1 MYNRG
6 MCCPVASC
14 APDRRLG
21 PASRHVRRLT
31 ASRQPLAA
39 VVIAMATAGALVPA
53 VVTGPC
59 LAQVVLPPDLGVGGG
74 GPRPSPSYDLSLAA
88 LAEGRFD
95 VALELAT
102 TEYRTANRTGTQRW
116 IDSIAAAA
124 VMAECHYELGNLA
137 AAVAATDEAL
147 LLSTVHANW
156 LLSVQFGAT
165 GPRPLDRP
173 RAATW
178 GKSRRT
184 ASPARVPDA
193 VAIRLGTADP
203 QEVLKRGGVLAAP
216 SDRIIRPQE
225 IARGLVTALYRHG
238 DILGDLARDSAPLD
252 AAARALAR
260 RAAPPNHYSQSWIDV
275 AWGTA
280 LWAQGKAEQ
289 ARPLLERG
297 LVLEGSFDHPLA
309 AWALIVLGRIAL
321 DAGQPAEAARLFE
334 EATFTA
340 ADFGDARS
348 LEEAFRWAF
357 AAHMAAGTRGVPA
370 SIARGADWAA
380 QTGPPVAVLAS
391 RMRAWQ
397 AECLAING
405 DARTAD
411 AALAQVDGRLLRAE
425 PGRGSLG
432 TDVGYARAMLAYTS
446 GAADKG
452 DAELDAAIALARPRS
467 ARLFQ
472 TMRLVERVRAG
483 AADLSDRRAN
493 ESFARLLGPPSTRDR
508 AIDPLGTLT
517 VLSTPRADA
526 FQTWIGIAVR
536 RGDEAAIDATEA
548 AACERWQSMQF
559 IGGRR
564 LAVDRLLDASVAD
577 LSADLAA
584 QRAAILGAR
593 PDLAAAIERM
603 GQLRGTLAAAER
615 AAAAQPAAGNAVGS
629 AADWAAFGD
638 LARLRGRHVA
648 ALAAGR
654 DGVGLDFPPVLATA
668 EVRRRLAPRQL
679 ILSFHWTAGGLAGV
693 LEARDRA
700 ATWEV
705 RQAADLAREIEL
717 LARGIGLFDP
727 SAPVSTDKLIAG
739 DWSGSAARIER
750 ILFENARVSLADGID
765 ELVIVPD
772 GWLWYV
778 PFELLPVSTGGDP
791 AAPARRLRD
800 VCRIRYCPTRS
811 LAVTGGG
818 RPRGNGPVGI
828 HAGRMLRGD
837 KPATAATLVAEMVKT
852 IDRAV
857 PLSLAAA
864 TPPPAL
870 VADTCEAIALFEEVA
885 ADRPAATRLLVPGT
899 SGQAGMTFG
908 DWLAPPLKQPRV
920 VILPGLQTAMSG
932 GFDPKRLPAR
942 PGDELFAVATDLIAA
957 GAPTVLLT
965 RWRVGGRTSADL
977 VAEFLRDATATVAE
991 DDAAPPAS
999 ESWHRAVDV
1008 VTADWPDPQ
1017 REPRLKQHPDAV
1029 IGPGSHPFLWSG
1041 FLLVDCGSEA
1051 PTPEPPP
1058 PALRA
1063 AAAPAGQQAAPNPAP
1078 AANAPAAPNA
1088 PAGGRGAGPA
1098 PQAAPVRAAP

>member
-1 MYNRG
+1 
-6 MCCPVASC
+6 
-14 APDRRLG
+14 
-21 PASRHVRRLT
+21 
-31 ASRQPLAA
+31 
-39 VVIAMATAGALVPA
+39 MATAGALVPA

-472 TMRLVERVRAG
+472 TMPRGRGRPLRPPGQRILRTPPRSAVDSRPRDRSSRHAHGPLDTPCGCLPNMDRHRG
-483 AADLSDRRAN
+483 AARRRGGHRRDGGGRLRALAVDAVHRGASARGGPAARRVGRR
-493 ESFARLLGPPSTRDR
+493 SFGGPRRPAGRDPRRTTR
-508 AIDPLGTLT
+508 
-517 VLSTPRADA
+517 S
-526 FQTWIGIAVR
+526 R
-536 RGDEAAIDATEA
+536 RGDRADGPTAWHARRGR
-548 AACERWQSMQF
+548 ACR
-559 IGGRR
+559 
-564 LAVDRLLDASVAD
+564 
-577 LSADLAA
+577 
-584 QRAAILGAR
+584 
-593 PDLAAAIERM
+593 
-603 GQLRGTLAAAER
+603 RGT
-615 AAAAQPAAGNAVGS
+615 
-629 AADWAAFGD
+629 
-638 LARLRGRHVA
+638 
-648 ALAAGR
+648 AGR
-654 DGVGLDFPPVLATA
+654 GK
-668 EVRRRLAPRQL
+668 RRRLG
-679 ILSFHWTAGGLAGV
+679 GGLGRV
-693 LEARDRA
+693 RRSRA
-700 ATWEV
+700 ASWPPC
-705 RQAADLAREIEL
+705 
-717 LARGIGLFDP
+717 RG
-727 SAPVSTDKLIAG
+727 
-739 DWSGSAARIER
+739 
-750 ILFENARVSLADGID
+750 
-765 ELVIVPD
+765 
-772 GWLWYV
+772 
-778 PFELLPVSTGGDP
+778 
-791 AAPARRLRD
+791 ARR
-800 VCRIRYCPTRS
+800 
-811 LAVTGGG
+811 
-818 RPRGNGPVGI
+818 
-828 HAGRMLRGD
+828 
-837 KPATAATLVAEMVKT
+837 
-852 IDRAV
+852 
-857 PLSLAAA
+857 
-864 TPPPAL
+864 
-870 VADTCEAIALFEEVA
+870 
-885 ADRPAATRLLVPGT
+885 
-899 SGQAGMTFG
+899 
-908 DWLAPPLKQPRV
+908 
-920 VILPGLQTAMSG
+920 
-932 GFDPKRLPAR
+932 
-942 PGDELFAVATDLIAA
+942 
-957 GAPTVLLT
+957 
-965 RWRVGGRTSADL
+965 RT
-977 VAEFLRDATATVAE
+977 
-991 DDAAPPAS
+991 
-999 ESWHRAVDV
+999 
-1008 VTADWPDPQ
+1008 
-1017 REPRLKQHPDAV
+1017 
-1029 IGPGSHPFLWSG
+1029 
-1041 FLLVDCGSEA
+1041 
-1051 PTPEPPP
+1051 
-1058 PALRA
+1058 
-1063 AAAPAGQQAAPNPAP
+1063 
-1078 AANAPAAPNA
+1078 
-1088 PAGGRGAGPA
+1088 
-1098 PQAAPVRAAP
+1098 